1 MVTDIQCDVLPTFD
15 MNSLRQGDSMLAVA
29 LRRLDEMSDQ
39 EVVDQCAELLD
50 STPARVLFPQTNNP
64 ESEASLNVELVASIR
79 RQVELALAETIIEEG
94 AVK

>member
-29 LRRLDEMSDQ
+29 LRRLDAMSDQ
-39 EVVDQCAELLD
+39 DVVDQCAELLD
-50 STPARVLFPQTNNP
+50 PTPGRVLFPQNKNP
-64 ESEASLNVELVASIR
+64 ESEASLNVELVALIR